1 MRRSVLVQSVSSD
14 KEIYYRFFAEQLFL
28 VLEGLEGK
36 NGDQRDLRK
45 VGRKQRALEEQG
57 FMMLEMWGK
66 KGKLEDICVQIIF
79 LDVNEGT

>member
-1 MRRSVLVQSVSSD
+1 M
-14 KEIYYRFFAEQLFL
+14 EIYYRFFAEQLFL

-79 LDVNEGT
+79 LDVNEGA